1 MVNLNDLIRALR
13 EESMPELWQMLDDI
27 EHQSDSHVKAAA
39 RRIREKL
46 MRLADGNSV
55 IRLEALQTAQ
65 DAVKAEMRVL
75 AHDQW
80 TLLETGMLAAAVI
93 GFRPFTAEALTNKA
107 RQLYG
112 NAAAEQ
118 LTIRLRVEMGGVL
131 SKESAAARA
140 ASLNAQLRETPLP
153 DGLTLSRRVWR
164 IERGAEQAL
173 ADLMNA
179 AVIKG
184 WDAEHTLLNAMRD
197 GKAVLSPELRA
208 ALGAAKADRLSAAI
222 EQGLTQK
229 PGNVAAHYRRLLTT
243 EINRR
248 NGEAFMESV
257 FANKDAAGVRYRL
270 SPNHRVV
277 DICDVHANA
286 DLHGLGPGVYP
297 SRASYPFMPHPRC
310 KCYGE
315 PVFKDEITNNPT
327 RADMIPS
334 MDSNLPPRADWGN
347 FPDVV
352 IHAPELNVKKHPDY
366 AAAKSGDADAAYK
379 LVKDSLSPA
388 AIKAIQDQLNGRK
401 PILTS
406 AHALERTGVN
416 AIPEA
421 MADVLGAHLR
431 LPVDSSIVQTNVV
444 GHTGAGGFARIARQA
459 AFDGDVLSG
468 AEYYLVDDF
477 IGQGGTLANLKGH
490 IESKG
495 GIVLGATALTGKPYS
510 AKLKPSQEQL
520 LALRGKHGEELER
533 WWVNRFGYSFDR
545 LTQSEARYLERTPD
559 THTIRDRITKEEQ
572 E

>member
-27 EHQSDSHVKAAA
+27 ERQSDGNVKAAA
-39 RRIREKL
+39 RRIREQL
-46 MRLADGNSV
+46 TRLADGNGV

-75 AHDQW
+75 ARDQW
-80 TLLETGMLAAAVI
+80 TLLETGMLAAAVM
-93 GFRPFTAEALTNKA
+93 GLRPFTADALVNKA
-107 RQLYG
+107 RQVAG
-112 NAAAEQ
+112 SAVAEQ

-140 ASLNAQLRETPLP
+140 ASLNARLRETPLP

-184 WDAEHTLLNAMRD
+184 WDAEHAILNAMRD
-197 GKAVLSPELRA
+197 GKAALSPELRA
-208 ALGAAKADRLSAAI
+208 ALGAARADRLSAAI

-257 FANKDAAGVRYRL
+257 FANPDAAGVRYRL

-297 SRASYPFMPHPRC
+297 SRVSYPFMPHPRC

-315 PVFKDEITNNPT
+315 PVFRDEIGSNPEPAPT
-327 RADMIPS
+327 TKPAEP
-334 MDSNLPPRADWGN
+334 
-347 FPDVV
+347 FP
-352 IHAPELNVKKHPDY
+352 I
-366 AAAKSGDADAAYK
+366 
-379 LVKDSLSPA
+379 
-388 AIKAIQDQLNGRK
+388 
-401 PILTS
+401 
-406 AHALERTGVN
+406 
-416 AIPEA
+416 
-421 MADVLGAHLR
+421 
-431 LPVDSSIVQTNVV
+431 
-444 GHTGAGGFARIARQA
+444 
-459 AFDGDVLSG
+459 
-468 AEYYLVDDF
+468 
-477 IGQGGTLANLKGH
+477 
-490 IESKG
+490 
-495 GIVLGATALTGKPYS
+495 
-510 AKLKPSQEQL
+510 
-520 LALRGKHGEELER
+520 
-533 WWVNRFGYSFDR
+533 
-545 LTQSEARYLERTPD
+545 
-559 THTIRDRITKEEQ
+559 
-572 E
+572 